1 MKRLSH
7 KWFDEPIELSR
18 EEHYHLI
25 IEDPKRYR
33 DFLLELREVT
43 NGTPSEMF
51 RYYDDEKEC
60 SFSKDI
66 YLIENPLDIPFDE
79 KKLNLT
85 IQKDL
90 SSKISYH
97 EKEEYLLLIQKINEY
112 IENISN
118 DYPLFLD
125 FDHDMP
131 LLNFLKAFSLQY
143 SGDEED
149 YLSYLVHKLRI
160 LSQVFSYKIFI
171 IQNIHDYLTQD
182 EIILLE
188 QEMLSL
194 EIIGIFISN
203 HVSKTHFSNE
213 IQFILDED
221 LAVIR
226 VDCKNQKN

>member
-7 KWFDEPIELSR
+7 KWFGEPIELSR

-51 RYYDDEKEC
+51 RYYDDEKDC

-97 EKEEYLLLIQKINEY
+97 EKEE
-112 IENISN
+112 
-118 DYPLFLD
+118 
-125 FDHDMP
+125 
-131 LLNFLKAFSLQY
+131 
-143 SGDEED
+143 
-149 YLSYLVHKLRI
+149 
-160 LSQVFSYKIFI
+160 
-171 IQNIHDYLTQD
+171 
-182 EIILLE
+182 
-188 QEMLSL
+188 
-194 EIIGIFISN
+194 
-203 HVSKTHFSNE
+203 
-213 IQFILDED
+213 
-221 LAVIR
+221 
-226 VDCKNQKN
+226 